1 MQEMSNFKWIPLYSS
16 ENWIETGKYTTMFTD
31 VWNFEINMSLEDLQK
46 EIKKDS
52 LFKYKKLEEYSKIL
66 EHHWELV
73 LDLNS
78 IKVMWY
84 KEHTLIDNLN
94 ERKNL
99 KTKEKLWTD

>member
-1 MQEMSNFKWIPLYSS
+1 
-16 ENWIETGKYTTMFTD
+16 
-31 VWNFEINMSLEDLQK
+31 
-46 EIKKDS
+46 
-52 LFKYKKLEEYSKIL
+52 
-66 EHHWELV
+66 V